1 MLLNT
6 LKKYLH
12 IFNLTLLPH
21 TAGLAKSL
29 VRRPGAIVF
38 SSRATKMIHRP
49 ARRDTLKY
57 RAPMQCPSKLLARV
71 EK

>member
-6 LKKYLH
+6 LKKYFKT
-12 IFNLTLLPH
+12 FNLTLLPH

-29 VRRPGAIVF
+29 ARRPGAIVL

-57 RAPMQCPSKLLARV
+57 RAPMQCSSKLCARA
-71 EK
+71 KK